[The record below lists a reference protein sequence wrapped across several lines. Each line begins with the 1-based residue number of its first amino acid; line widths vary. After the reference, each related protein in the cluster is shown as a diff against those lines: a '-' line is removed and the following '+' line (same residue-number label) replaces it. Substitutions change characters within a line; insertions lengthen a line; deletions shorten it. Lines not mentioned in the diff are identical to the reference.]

1 MPGLIRH
8 PVGASCH
15 AGLDPIGINFILE
28 FCTALLYSTFP
39 GGAAMKNE
47 IAVLDDDWSV
57 LVSFLPDGWR
67 EKAKELNAIGCSYF
81 VSEINQSRRAVS

>member
-1 MPGLIRH
+1 
-8 PVGASCH
+8 
-15 AGLDPIGINFILE
+15 
-28 FCTALLYSTFP
+28 
-39 GGAAMKNE
+39 MKNE